1 MISMSFETSI
11 KLASLEAT
19 NIFGQRLGSNLRGGE
34 VIELK
39 SDLGGGKTT
48 LVKAI
53 VAGTGSRDNVSSPSF
68 GLINEYSTSK
78 FKIYH
83 LDFYRLTDPG
93 IMEAEVKELIED
105 KSNVVII
112 EWADSIA
119 DFLPEQRL
127 VIDIKVENENSRLLR
142 IKYASEL
149 TYLKS
154 KDIG

>member
-1 MISMSFETSI
+1 MSFETSI

-19 NIFGQRLGSNLRGGE
+19 NIFGQSLGRNLRGGE

-53 VAGTGSRDNVSSPSF
+53 VAGTDSRDNVSSPSF

-83 LDFYRLTDPG
+83 MDFYRITDPG
-93 IMEAEVKELIED
+93 IMEPEVKELIED
-105 KSNVVII
+105 KSNVIII
-112 EWADSIA
+112 EWADSIV

-127 VIDIKVENENSRLLR
+127 IINIKAESENTRLLS
-142 IKYASEL
+142 IKYSSEL
-149 TYLKS
+149 AYLKLNDMGQTS
-154 KDIG
+154 

>member
-1 MISMSFETSI
+1 MNFETSI
-11 KLASLEAT
+11 RLASLEAT
-19 NIFGQRLGSNLRGGE
+19 YIFGQSLGHNLIGGE

-53 VAGTGSRDNVSSPSF
+53 VGGTDSSDNVSSPSF
-68 GLINEYSTSK
+68 GLINEYSTSN

-83 LDFYRLTDPG
+83 MDFYRIADPG
-93 IMEAEVKELIED
+93 IMEQEVKELIED
-105 KSNVVII
+105 KSNVIII

-127 VIDIKVENENSRLLR
+127 VINIKVESENTRLLS
-142 IKYASEL
+142 IKYSREL
-149 TYLKS
+149 AYLNLN
-154 KDIG
+154 DMGQA